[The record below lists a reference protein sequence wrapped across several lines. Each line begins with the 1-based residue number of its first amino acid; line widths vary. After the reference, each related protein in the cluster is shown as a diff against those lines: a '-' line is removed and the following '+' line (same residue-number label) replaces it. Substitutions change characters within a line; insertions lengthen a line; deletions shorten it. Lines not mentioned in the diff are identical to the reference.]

1 MIEEQNKNRLLI
13 KFNNFVAVNRL
24 YKTLDNLILES
35 QVEKLTHLL
44 ANDLKGIIA
53 LFGNEVENHEKYIIG
68 LIYFTKLIDRNGSGF
83 DLDLITKW
91 NHFNDEQ
98 KNDFRKLIT
107 SNETLNYLNSIEYLN
122 ELQSQEIINKSVL
135 NTIFDIIESFIKEFL
150 NEIFLFEDDEVKSKV
165 LQKFKSIIALSI
177 YPTNRIDIEEYKIT
191 QLQKLQYSISDNK
204 LLLEHP
210 DDIKDLIYKSEKDI
224 INSNPVYILKFLK
237 ASDFIK
243 RQYEVI
249 EKSTFVLK
257 KEDDKEIIDEWVEAI
272 SSQIGIYNI
281 SYLNC
286 VAMISS
292 LVSNKLTNFY
302 ELFYEFESLG
312 VFNTSYEK
320 NVLASLKVIENE
332 MINLNKNLSIGY
344 LMIENKLNQ
353 VIEGISSL
361 NQAMFENTKAIY
373 QLESRIVSSFQSLE
387 KSIASTSSELA
398 KSING
403 HLANIDSKIGFNN
416 LVSVVSAY
424 QLYKINKQTKPLL
437 PK

>member
-24 YKTLDNLILES
+24 YKTFDNLILES
-35 QVEKLTHLL
+35 QVEKLTYLL
-44 ANDLKGIIA
+44 ANDFKGIIA
-53 LFGNEVENHEKYIIG
+53 LFGNEVENQEKYIIG
-68 LIYFTKLIDRNGSGF
+68 LIYFSKLIERNGSGF
-83 DLDLITKW
+83 DLDLIIKW

-98 KNDFRKLIT
+98 KNNLLNLIT
-107 SNETLNYLNSIEYLN
+107 CKKSITHLSSFEYLN
-122 ELQSQEIINKSVL
+122 ELQSQETINKSVL

-150 NEIFLFEDDEVKSKV
+150 NEIFLFEDAEVKSKV

-177 YPTNRIDIEEYKIT
+177 ESSNRIDIEEYKNT
-191 QLQKLQYSISDNK
+191 QLQKLQYSILDNK

-224 INSNPVYILKFLK
+224 INSNPEYILKFLK
-237 ASDFIK
+237 ASDFIN

-302 ELFYEFESLG
+302 ELFYAFESLG

-332 MINLNKNLSIGY
+332 MINLNENLSIGY

-403 HLANIDSKIGFNN
+403 HLVNIDSKIGFNN

>member
-1 MIEEQNKNRLLI
+1 
-13 KFNNFVAVNRL
+13 
-24 YKTLDNLILES
+24 
-35 QVEKLTHLL
+35 
-44 ANDLKGIIA
+44 
-53 LFGNEVENHEKYIIG
+53 
-68 LIYFTKLIDRNGSGF
+68 
-83 DLDLITKW
+83 
-91 NHFNDEQ
+91 
-98 KNDFRKLIT
+98 
-107 SNETLNYLNSIEYLN
+107 
-122 ELQSQEIINKSVL
+122 
-135 NTIFDIIESFIKEFL
+135 
-150 NEIFLFEDDEVKSKV
+150 
-165 LQKFKSIIALSI
+165 
-177 YPTNRIDIEEYKIT
+177 
-191 QLQKLQYSISDNK
+191 

-224 INSNPVYILKFLK
+224 INSNPEYILKFLK
-237 ASDFIK
+237 ASDFIN

-302 ELFYEFESLG
+302 ELFYAFESLG

-332 MINLNKNLSIGY
+332 MINLNENLSIGY

-403 HLANIDSKIGFNN
+403 HLVNIDSKIGFNN

>member
-1 MIEEQNKNRLLI
+1 MWS
-13 KFNNFVAVNRL
+13 
-24 YKTLDNLILES
+24 TSTD
-35 QVEKLTHLL
+35 
-44 ANDLKGIIA
+44 
-53 LFGNEVENHEKYIIG
+53 
-68 LIYFTKLIDRNGSGF
+68 GS
-83 DLDLITKW
+83 D
-91 NHFNDEQ
+91 
-98 KNDFRKLIT
+98 
-107 SNETLNYLNSIEYLN
+107 
-122 ELQSQEIINKSVL
+122 
-135 NTIFDIIESFIKEFL
+135 
-150 NEIFLFEDDEVKSKV
+150 IFLFEDVDFKSKV
-165 LQKFKSIIALSI
+165 LEKFKTIILLSI
-177 YPTNRIDIEEYKIT
+177 DSSNRIDIEEYKNS
-191 QLQKLQYSISDNK
+191 QLEKLHYSITDNK

-224 INSNPVYILKFLK
+224 ISSNPEFILKFLK
-237 ASDFIK
+237 ANDFIK

-249 EKSTFVLK
+249 KKSTFILK

-272 SSQIGIYNI
+272 SSQIGIYNMT
-281 SYLNC
+281 YLNC

-292 LVSNKLTNFY
+292 LVSNRLTNFY
-302 ELFYEFESLG
+302 ELFYEFEGLG
-312 VFNTSYEK
+312 VFNSSYEK

-332 MINLNKNLSIGY
+332 MINLNENLSIGY

-361 NQAMFENTKAIY
+361 NQAMFENTRAIY

-403 HLANIDSKIGFNN
+403 HLVNIDSKIGFNN

-437 PK
+437 PKWKNLRAT